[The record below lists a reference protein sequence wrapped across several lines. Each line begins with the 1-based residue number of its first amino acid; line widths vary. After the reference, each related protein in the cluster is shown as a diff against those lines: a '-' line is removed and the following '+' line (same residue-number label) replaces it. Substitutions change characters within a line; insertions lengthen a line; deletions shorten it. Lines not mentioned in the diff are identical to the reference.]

1 MGELVGR
8 DAGAFRRS
16 DGLANARLVRR
27 GRQRRRLTGAG
38 RHVVLAVVTFA
49 LVAPF
54 YYVILASL
62 KNGTEIFTYPPK
74 LLPIPPYLGNYQK
87 LLFDTGFPRWMFNT
101 LFVAGTVTT
110 IKVFMDSM
118 AGYALAKLDLS
129 GRRIIFLAMLILLM
143 VPLGALIV
151 PLWALA
157 SALGITNTYLA
168 LILPPLANPLG
179 VFLMRQ
185 FILGLPRDLENAGRL
200 DGLSEFQIYRRIIL
214 PLIKPGLVV
223 LAVIIFT
230 DQFMSFIWPLIAT
243 TSDGLQL
250 LTVGVAA
257 LRAHGGADYGLWSA
271 AAVMSLVPIGIFFFI
286 LQRQFLARSWP
297 GRSSNDRGQ
306 RPPDRREGTV
316 VRDRGPRHRQALRP
330 GRRAGRRRPR
340 HRGR

>member
-1 MGELVGR
+1 MSELVGR
-8 DAGAFRRS
+8 EARAFRPSAGRE
-16 DGLANARLVRR
+16 NALRVRQ
-27 GRQRRRLTGAG
+27 GRRRRRLAGVG
-38 RHVVLAVVTFA
+38 RHVLLAAVTFA

-54 YYVILASL
+54 YYVVLASL
-62 KNGTEIFTYPPK
+62 KNGTEIFSYPPK

-87 LLFDTGFPRWMFNT
+87 LLFETGFPRWMLNT
-101 LFVAGTVTT
+101 LFVAGTVTA
-110 IKVFMDSM
+110 IKVFLDSM

-129 GRRIIFLAMLILLM
+129 GRRIVFLFMLILLM

-200 DGLSEFQIYRRIIL
+200 DGLSEFQIYRLIIL

-230 DQFMSFIWPLIAT
+230 DQFMSFVWPLIAT
-243 TSDGLQL
+243 TSDSLQL

-257 LRAHGGADYGLWSA
+257 LRAHGGANYGLWSA
-271 AAVMSLVPIGIFFFI
+271 AAVMSLVPIGVFFFV
-286 LQRQFLARSWP
+286 LQRQFLARSLA
-297 GRSSNDRGQ
+297 G
-306 RPPDRREGTV
+306 
-316 VRDRGPRHRQALRP
+316 ALKQ
-330 GRRAGRRRPR
+330 
-340 HRGR
+340 